1 MAVDC
6 VVSAICSSSS
16 SSRAAAAA
24 KINGTRVSRE
34 REIHYQQQ
42 QQQQRRRFSSCVR
55 RGVRRTILPATRKLD
70 TPLIFRPFSLLLLL
84 FPLLSSSCSID
95 TNTADNDND
104 DDDAAAAYSSPAPL
118 LPYFVRCT
126 TVLIRRSARHDT
138 TRRNNRAF
146 LLRPTANF
154 RLQFGLF
161 QS

>member
-70 TPLIFRPFSLLLLL
+70 TPLIFRSFSLLLLL

-95 TNTADNDND
+95 TNTADNDN

>member
-6 VVSAICSSSS
+6 VVSAICSSS

-70 TPLIFRPFSLLLLL
+70 TSNVLALCAIYVMRVYA
-84 FPLLSSSCSID
+84 CVCEID
-95 TNTADNDND
+95 RLVTEYEA
-104 DDDAAAAYSSPAPL
+104 
-118 LPYFVRCT
+118 VR
-126 TVLIRRSARHDT
+126 IHIEY
-138 TRRNNRAF
+138 
-146 LLRPTANF
+146 
-154 RLQFGLF
+154 
-161 QS
+161 